1 MEKNVLLKCL
11 ILAVLLLCL
20 PGCMREELPHCEVE
34 RPAEEAAS
42 GKSKVTFNVMR
53 TGVKSSINPEEETIE
68 NFAIAVFKD
77 GNLDNYGYAEGA
89 ESITLE
95 LLAGQSYNIYATAN
109 TGRPNFQTKESDF
122 LNICTLVISDI
133 AELGDCLPMS
143 WNRKNVQITG
153 TSQSVQM
160 EMERMVSKI
169 FFSVNKDL
177 LAGIEVT
184 SARLCQGASAV
195 YPFRWERGNVATEED
210 GTIDGD
216 YASAED
222 LKILNDGGE
231 IVFYAIEN
239 CQGDLLPDNTDQ
251 WSKVPDSLDYGADLC
266 TYLEVGCRFREGFLY
281 EGDVTY
287 RFYAGM
293 DNCRNFDIRRNIE
306 QHISLTLSQD

>member
-11 ILAVLLLCL
+11 IPAVLLLCL

-34 RPAEEAAS
+34 RPAEEVAS

-53 TGVKSSINPEEETIE
+53 TGVKSSISPEEKTIE

-287 RFYAGM
+287 
-293 DNCRNFDIRRNIE
+293 
-306 QHISLTLSQD
+306 